1 LKLHTFFHPLALAAI
16 CVAAGLST
24 ASAAAATDVAAVA
37 APPSK
42 SAPSAPP
49 PSQPAVAPAQAGP
62 AAPPPPPP
70 AADPVK
76 TAEAAFGAD
85 RDALIQLQN
94 QAQAISDDGR
104 LAAMGKQAS
113 AIQATAEGVVAARGH
128 DLIPIDQALKRLVPR
143 KGRTETASQRRQRA
157 PLLARR
163 APIQADI
170 NQAQALATLANQT
183 FNTIAERRREG
194 FSAKFLQRTDSPVS
208 PDFWTSVAG
217 AVGADAGRLVTAAQT
232 AQATALDAPEPK
244 GLLSLAF
251 GILMALVIAFPGR
264 RWLEHF
270 GRRKS
275 AEAHTTHGFTQTAN
289 ALWIAVVDTGAPTL
303 AAIAAHLAARW
314 GGLLSN
320 KADSMATSGVI
331 AVAWGA
337 AVIALGRVLAT
348 DPDTNRRLL
357 DLPDSTATRIQA
369 PLWMVAVIS
378 GAGFLLTRLNYVIGA
393 SVSATITAN
402 CVLSLAYVGV
412 AALILLSF
420 DRGKAPSPGDER
432 VEVNEPIWTL
442 ISLSLSAAIVVTI
455 GAVLSGYTT
464 LAALISGQIFWFSM
478 LAALT
483 YLVMRFIDTLCGAL
497 FNRQGWAGKTLT
509 ALFGL
514 HVSTINQ
521 LGLLLSAGLQLMALL
536 TALGLAVTPF
546 GASGDLLLGHF
557 SKFAEGIHVGSAT
570 LSLTAIGAGLASLAV
585 GMGLVHLV
593 RGWIVKRYLPVTDW
607 DAGIRNSVSTGVGYL
622 GAGLTFLWALAAM
635 GLGFQQI
642 ALVASALSVG
652 VGFGLQ
658 QVVQNL
664 AAGIILLIERP
675 VKVGDWVAVDGVEGD
690 IRRIRVR
697 ATEIETSDRSTVI
710 VPNSDLITK
719 QVQNKTLRDPPG
731 RVQVQL
737 SVARAADVRKAMELI
752 LETATRR
759 DDVLKTPPPAV
770 YVDAVAAGGAVTF
783 NCLFFVDTPRHVSR
797 IRSDLYLQL
806 LDALQAAEI
815 AL

>member
-1 LKLHTFFHPLALAAI
+1 MFVGVG
-16 CVAAGLST
+16 VAY
-24 ASAAAATDVAAVA
+24 ASASVAVA
-37 APPSK
+37 AD
-42 SAPSAPP
+42 SAV
-49 PSQPAVAPAQAGP
+49 VAPAAAKAVRPPSVQPQQQP
-62 AAPPPPPP
+62 AALPP
-70 AADPVK
+70 AQAAPVAPVPPQPAPDPVK
-76 TAEAAFGAD
+76 TAEAAFGDD
-85 RDALIQLQN
+85 REALVQLQN

-104 LAAMGKQAS
+104 LATMGKQA
-113 AIQATAEGVVAARGH
+113 AAVQATAEGVVAARTH
-128 DLIPIDQALKRLVPR
+128 DLIPIDQALKRFTPR
-143 KGRTETASQRRQRA
+143 KGRPETAVQRRERA
-157 PLLARR
+157 PLLAKR
-163 APIQADI
+163 APIQAEIDR
-170 NQAQALATLANQT
+170 AQALASFANQT

-194 FSAKFLQRTDSPVS
+194 FSARVLQRTDSPVS

-217 AVGADAGRLVTAAQT
+217 AIGADAVRLTTAAQD
-232 AQATALDAPEPK
+232 AQATAMAAPEPK
-244 GLLSLAF
+244 GALSLAF
-251 GILMALVIAFPGR
+251 GLLMALLIGFPAR

-275 AEAHTTHGFTQTAN
+275 AEARTTKGFTQTAN
-289 ALWIAVVDTGAPTL
+289 ALWIAMVDTGAPTL
-303 AAIAAHLAARW
+303 SAIVLHLAARW
-314 GGLLSN
+314 GGLLSD

-337 AVIALGRVLAT
+337 AVLALGRVLAT

-357 DLPDSTATRIQA
+357 DLPDTTATRIQV
-369 PLWMVAVIS
+369 PLWIVAVIS

-412 AALILLSF
+412 AGLILVSF
-420 DRGKAPSPGDER
+420 DRGKGPASEPKSGEPETGDDNA
-432 VEVNEPIWTL
+432 EVNQPIWTL

-483 YLVMRFIDTLCGAL
+483 YLVVRFVDTLCGAL
-497 FNRQGWAGKTLT
+497 FNRQGWAGKTLM

-514 HVSTINQ
+514 HVATVNQ
-521 LGLLLSAGLQLMALL
+521 LGLLLSAGLQLMVLL
-536 TALGLAVTPF
+536 AAIGLALTPF
-546 GASGDLLLGHF
+546 GASGNLLLGHF
-557 SKFAEGIHVGSAT
+557 SKFADGIHVGSAT
-570 LSLTAIGAGLASLAV
+570 ISLTAIGAGLASLAV
-585 GMGLVHLV
+585 GLGLVHLV
-593 RGWIVKRYLPVTDW
+593 RGWIVKRYLPVTGW
-607 DAGIRNSVSTGVGYL
+607 DAGIRNSVATGVGYI

-675 VKVGDWVAVDGVEGD
+675 VKVGDWIAVDGVEGD
-690 IRRIRVR
+690 VRRISVR
-697 ATEIETSDRSTVI
+697 ATEIVTSDRSTVI

-719 QVQNKTLRDPPG
+719 QVQNKTLRDPLG
-731 RVQVQL
+731 RVQLQL
-737 SVARAADVRKAMELI
+737 PIARAADVRKAIELI
-752 LETATRR
+752 LEVAKTR
-759 DDVLKTPPPAV
+759 DDILKAPAPAV
-770 YVDAVAAGGAVTF
+770 YVDSVAAGGAVTF

-806 LDALQAAEI
+806 LDALQAGEV